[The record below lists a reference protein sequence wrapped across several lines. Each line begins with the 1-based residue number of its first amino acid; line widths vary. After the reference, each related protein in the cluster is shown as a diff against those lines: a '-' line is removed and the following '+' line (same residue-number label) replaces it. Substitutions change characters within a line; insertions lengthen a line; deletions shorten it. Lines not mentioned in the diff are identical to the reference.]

1 MDSTDGPDASALIGK
16 MGTHLFPWED
26 DVLGKWCSRDSLDK
40 PSFTTC
46 GLSVPRQNGKNA
58 VLEAFE
64 FYLLVVCG
72 AHILH
77 TAHRVKTA
85 KKSFQ
90 RLVRYFTDRRHKQ
103 ICALVAN
110 IRYTNGEEAIYLT
123 NGGSIEFSARSRA
136 GGRGFDDIQVVVFDE
151 AQDLTDDQLAAIMF
165 TLAASASGYRQ
176 MVFTGT
182 PPDPGSPGEVFARTR
197 ASALSGAA
205 KRTCW
210 HEWSVKALPPKGATF
225 ADVLDD
231 VYLTN
236 PSMGYT
242 LDEEFTESEFQKAD
256 IDVFARERLG
266 WWSTQSAA
274 CAIEEALWAARAVAP
289 GFAPREGK
297 KAFAVKFSPDG
308 SAVAMAGCRMPEEGP
323 ALVELV
329 GCAPLD
335 AGVGWLADFLLDE
348 AVEETTACV
357 AVDGL
362 NGSAA
367 LLDRLRAAY
376 PRQALVSPGTRGVVD
391 SCTLFEQALAEGTV
405 VHPAPTEPG
414 ARGPLDESAL
424 ACVKRQVGRDGG
436 WAYGGEGSAPIEAA
450 ALALWAC
457 KTTRRD
463 PEGGCVVL

>member
-1 MDSTDGPDASALIGK
+1 MAL
-16 MGTHLFPWED
+16 LPWQE
-26 DVLGKWCSRDSLDK
+26 DVLGRWCSRDAADR

-46 GLSVPRQNGKNA
+46 GLAVPRQNGKNA

-90 RLVRYFTDRRHKQ
+90 RLVRYFTDRRHRK
-103 ICALVAN
+103 ICSMVSN
-110 IRYTNGEEAIYLT
+110 IRYTNGEEAIYLD
-123 NGGSIEFSARSRA
+123 NGASIEFSARSRA
-136 GGRGFDDIQVVVFDE
+136 GARGFDDIQAVVFDE
-151 AQDLTDDQLAAIMF
+151 AQDLTEEQLAAIMF

-182 PPDPGSPGEVFARTR
+182 PPDPDCPGEVFRRTR
-197 ASALSGAA
+197 ESALSGQA

-210 HEWSVKALPPKGATF
+210 HEWGVEALPPKGATF

-231 VYLTN
+231 VYRAN
-236 PSMGYT
+236 PSMGSI
-242 LDEEFTESEFQKAD
+242 LDAEFTESEFQKSS
-256 IDVFARERLG
+256 IDTFARERLG
-266 WWSTQSAA
+266 WWSAQSAGH
-274 CAIEEALWAARAVAP
+274 AIPEALWASASVPA
-289 GFAPREGK
+289 GQAPREGK

-308 SAVAMAGCRMPEEGP
+308 SQVALAACRMPAAGP

-329 GCAPLD
+329 GCAPLE
-335 AGVGWLADFLLDE
+335 AGTGWLADFLTE
-348 AVEETTACV
+348 ERVVETTACV

-367 LLDRLRAAY
+367 LLAKLRGCY
-376 PRQALVSPGTRGVVD
+376 PRPAVCEPGTRGVLD
-391 SCTLFEQALAEGTV
+391 ACTLFEQALGDGDV
-405 VHPAPTEPG
+405 VHPASSPPG
-414 ARGPLDESAL
+414 MRGPLDESAL
-424 ACVKRQVGRDGG
+424 TCVKRQVGRSGG
-436 WAYGGEGSAPIEAA
+436 WAYGGEGSAPVEAA

-457 KTTRRD
+457 KTTKRD
-463 PEGGCVVL
+463 PEGGCMVF